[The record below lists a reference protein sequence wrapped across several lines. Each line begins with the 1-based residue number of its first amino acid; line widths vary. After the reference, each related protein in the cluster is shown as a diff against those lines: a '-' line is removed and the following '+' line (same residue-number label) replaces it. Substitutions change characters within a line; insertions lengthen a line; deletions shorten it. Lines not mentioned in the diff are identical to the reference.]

1 MHGWRATAITA
12 LWLASACG
20 AGWRRQELSPERR
33 LPARQQVQLWQGQ
46 QSRVLHA
53 VVVGPDSVSGV
64 PFQLPPECD
73 SCRVTVA
80 RSTVD
85 SMRLGN
91 QERGALKSV
100 GLGYL
105 ALAASALILYFSID
119 TD

>member
-1 MHGWRATAITA
+1 
-12 LWLASACG
+12 
-20 AGWRRQELSPERR
+20 
-33 LPARQQVQLWQGQ
+33 
-46 QSRVLHA
+46 
-53 VVVGPDSVSGV
+53 
-64 PFQLPPECD
+64 
-73 SCRVTVA
+73 VTVA